1 MVRVTKSPGE
11 QVGAGEAILEIVAL
25 DTVWVEVPIFERDLP
40 RLAGSDRVVFTTA
53 SLPSVE
59 LSGRLVN
66 RGAVIDPRTRAAT
79 LLFEIANPEGRLP
92 VGLMVNARVDASE
105 RAQALLV
112 PRQAVLEADG
122 KRFVYVL
129 RSGEDFER
137 REITVGDEHG
147 AQIAVEQ
154 GLKAGE
160 RLVTQGAWQLRQQE
174 LRPTGAGAHTHE

>member
-1 MVRVTKSPGE
+1 LRNRFRNGSEVTLADVAE
-11 QVGAGEAILEIVAL
+11 HAGVSA
-25 DTVWVEVPIFERDLP
+25 
-40 RLAGSDRVVFTTA
+40 STA
-53 SLPSVE
+53 SRALN
-59 LSGRLVN
+59 GR
-66 RGAVIDPRTRAAT
+66 GEMSDST
-79 LLFEIANPEGRLP
+79 
-92 VGLMVNARVDASE
+92 
-105 RAQALLV
+105 
-112 PRQAVLEADG
+112 RQAVLEADG